1 MAPAAVTGTV
11 SIEVDPAAATAKTHE
26 LVEAAAQV
34 ADTILVTP
42 SLVRGE
48 GESTIQPKTRIL
60 DGSEIRMEAKGSA
73 ITVAIT
79 PATPSVAQVI
89 AQAQVQF
96 EQTLVERLPSFQIAV
111 TVAPPKAV
119 RRNESAT

>member
-1 MAPAAVTGTV
+1 M
-11 SIEVDPAAATAKTHE
+11 D
-26 LVEAAAQV
+26 AAAQV

-42 SLVRGE
+42 SLVSGE
-48 GESTIQPKTRIL
+48 GEITIQLKPNVL
-60 DGSEIRMEAKGSA
+60 DGSEIRLEAKGTT
-73 ITVAIT
+73 ITVDIT

-89 AQAQVQF
+89 AQSQAQF

-111 TVAPPKAV
+111 TVAQTKSV